1 MLRRLLI
8 NVALAFIAFPMIMLL
23 SGYFGRYILH
33 DYSGF
38 SGNFGG
44 FTRVTLK
51 DTIPALSFWMLL
63 GVLLPY
69 NTVVY
74 YYKKVK
80 EKEIQFIFKVLI
92 FLFIEILTLIIV
104 GFLHNL
110 PISIYSILKI
120 FLFFLFVSF
129 IIVSLHDFFLNKKG
143 I

>member
-8 NVALAFIAFPMIMLL
+8 NIVLAFIVFPAIMLF
-23 SGYFGRYILH
+23 SGYFGRYILQ

-38 SGNFGG
+38 SGDLHKKS
-44 FTRVTLK
+44 LK
-51 DTIPALSFWMLL
+51 DTIPAISFWILL

-74 YYKKVK
+74 YYEKIK
-80 EKEIQFIFKVLI
+80 EKNIQFIFKVLI
-92 FLFIEILTLIIV
+92 FLLIEILTLIIV
-104 GFLHNL
+104 DFFRNL
-110 PISIYSILKI
+110 PLSIYSILKI
-120 FLFFLFVSF
+120 VFFFLFISF